1 MRLIKSTQNKI
12 EPKLIEASY
21 EDVVIIMTSTQQNKS
36 DTLKGTLIET
46 L

>member
-1 MRLIKSTQNKI
+1 MRLIKSTQNKA

-21 EDVVIIMTSTQQNKS
+21 EDPVIIMISIQQNKS
-36 DTLKGTLIET
+36 DTLKGTLIEM